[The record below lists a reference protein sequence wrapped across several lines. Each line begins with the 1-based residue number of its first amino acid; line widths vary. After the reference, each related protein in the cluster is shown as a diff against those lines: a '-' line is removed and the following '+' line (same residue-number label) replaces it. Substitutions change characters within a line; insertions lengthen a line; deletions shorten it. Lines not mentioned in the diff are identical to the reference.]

1 MELYDSKSGE
11 GKLRSAEDVYGKLIA
26 SIGNVYQDVVLGD
39 GLINEATHPEEYHLF
54 NNPFN
59 VVDGPC
65 YAFVV
70 HGRGPAVGGQ
80 GETFKDDDD
89 SVTSSNVVIK
99 DNIIND
105 IKCWVNE
112 VPALFGECGNHGCV
126 VNDARGSIFQ
136 LVKTFDSVNP
146 HLARGANGVYN
157 GNVVSDMQIMVAQ
170 AILDGTLAD
179 IPNRQ
184 IGPNSINQG
193 IIDWAQ
199 DGSTLEPRYVCNG
212 DSMHHVSK
220 GIIAIRVEDTAG
232 FYIVDNS
239 INNVEN
245 LSIKPFSNCDDYHI
259 GASSENLKESQA
271 GNVRAISV
279 AAVRGFDNGTSYSQI
294 EKNEILGVYSFNANV
309 VIGIDVQ
316 GDSRGIDIVKNI
328 VDLQDM
334 DVPNG
339 KAKRVNLFQDT
350 CDKCIAVRVRE
361 AVGGSITLSNN
372 KLSQEVQILNS
383 NGVRGRARDLKKLPG
398 HASGDIEW
406 KLGGCPFASDYA
418 KK

>member
-1 MELYDSKSGE
+1 M
-11 GKLRSAEDVYGKLIA
+11 
-26 SIGNVYQDVVLGD
+26 YQDVVSGD
-39 GLINEATHPEEYHLF
+39 GLISEANHPEDHHLF
-54 NNPFN
+54 KNLFN
-59 VVDGPC
+59 IVDGPC
-65 YAFVV
+65 YVFVV

-80 GETFKDDDD
+80 GESFKDNDD
-89 SVTSSNVVIK
+89 SVTLSNVVTK
-99 DNIIND
+99 DNSIND
-105 IKCWVNE
+105 IKCWVSK
-112 VPALFGECGNHGCV
+112 VPALFGKCGDHSNV
-126 VNDARGSIFQ
+126 VNDARGAIFQ
-136 LVKTFDSVNP
+136 TVKTFDSVNP
-146 HLARGANGVYN
+146 YLAMDTNGVYN

-179 IPNRQ
+179 TPNRQ

-220 GIIAIRVEDTAG
+220 GIIVIRVEDTAG
-232 FYIVDNS
+232 FSIVDNS

-245 LSIKPFSNCDDYHI
+245 LSIKPFSDCDDYHI

-279 AAVRGFDNGTSYSQI
+279 AAVRGFDNGSSYSQI
-294 EKNEILGVYSFNANV
+294 EKNEILGIYSFNANV
-309 VIGIDVQ
+309 IIGIDVQ
-316 GDSRGIDIVKNI
+316 GDSTGIDIVKNI
-328 VDLQDM
+328 VNLQNM
-334 DVPNG
+334 DDPNL
-339 KAKRVNLFQDT
+339 KAKGVNLFQDT

-361 AVGGSITLSNN
+361 AVGGSISLSDNI
-372 KLSQEVQILNS
+372 LSQEVQILNS
-383 NGVRGRARDLKKLPG
+383 NGVRGRARDLRKLPG